1 MFVCI
6 YIECV
11 FPWPFPERHGRYFLD
26 VFSHALLVYD
36 VDIDDEK
43 EKEREKKKRYVSAN
57 STRSRRRCRYI
68 GALKKYLGRIND
80 ER

>member
-1 MFVCI
+1 MFVCM

-11 FPWPFPERHGRYFLD
+11 FPWLFPERHGRYFLD

-43 EKEREKKKRYVSAN
+43 ERERRKKDTFPQTRHVSAAVVV
-57 STRSRRRCRYI
+57 I
-68 GALKKYLGRIND
+68 LAL
-80 ER
+80 